1 MCKLEQLVDWFILV
15 WGSLAMC
22 VAVFRLSCI
31 QLKSFSGCQ
40 KTCGSDSSGTW
51 RATFG
56 EDSPTIWSS
65 ISCSSSASNFICCSC
80 SNLAMNFW
88 NRDGSIPSSSAA
100 LSSEKS
106 LMESEA
112 RQKEAKKGRRISRR
126 WWGATM
132 VVEGGR
138 LQLEPGENP
147 YITKSAILWSALRRR
162 LVRVSQDLAPYFCSQ
177 FHWEVDPSADLV
189 KISQQNPCQESTEQN
204 GIELYHW
211 QLILTTHT
219 HITCH
224 MC

>member
-1 MCKLEQLVDWFILV
+1 
-15 WGSLAMC
+15 MC

-65 ISCSSSASNFICCSC
+65 ISSSSSASNFICCSC

-88 NRDGSIPSSSAA
+88 NRDGSIPSSSVA
-100 LSSEKS
+100 LSIMSSEKS

-138 LQLEPGENP
+138 LQLESGENP
-147 YITKSAILWSALRRR
+147 YITKSALLWSALRRQ
-162 LVRVSQDLAPYFCSQ
+162 LVS
-177 FHWEVDPSADLV
+177 H
-189 KISQQNPCQESTEQN
+189 KILLRTFALNFIGRWIP
-204 GIELYHW
+204 
-211 QLILTTHT
+211 QLILSKYLSKTLAKNQQSR
-219 HITCH
+219 
-224 MC
+224 MV